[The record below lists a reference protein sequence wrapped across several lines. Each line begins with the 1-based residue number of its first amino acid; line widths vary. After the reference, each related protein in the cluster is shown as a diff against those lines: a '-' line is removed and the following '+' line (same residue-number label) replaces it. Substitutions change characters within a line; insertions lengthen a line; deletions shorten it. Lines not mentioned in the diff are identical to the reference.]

1 MDTLSRFGQRVRLR
15 HLHAFV
21 ATAQQGTLGRAARH
35 LGITQPALTKTLSE
49 LEDLTGE
56 RLLLRSWQ
64 GTELTASGTRFL
76 HDAIRILDALNI
88 ADQVMRSDSMPY
100 LAPLHI
106 GALPTA
112 MISVVAPVL
121 AGLQQ
126 HYPGCRIQVT
136 TLANDALLMAVKS
149 GQMSLGIGRMAEPV
163 LMEGLNFELLYLE
176 TLRLVVAPQH
186 PLLHAGVTLA
196 EALNWPLILS
206 PAGTVPRQNAEAL
219 MISHGL
225 TLPEGAIETLSTM
238 LARQLTLNHGY
249 VWLVPYGAVRDDL
262 TSNHLRALPLPKQK
276 MAEAV
281 GILTRQQH
289 AAPPVQQHLV
299 AALRQRVLD
308 VPV

>member
-1 MDTLSRFGQRVRLR
+1 M
-15 HLHAFV
+15 
-21 ATAQQGTLGRAARH
+21 
-35 LGITQPALTKTLSE
+35 
-49 LEDLTGE
+49 
-56 RLLLRSWQ
+56 LRSRQ

-88 ADQVMRSDSMPY
+88 VDQVMRPGS
-100 LAPLHI
+100 APQPGPMHI

-112 MISVVAPVL
+112 IVSVVAPVL

-126 HYPGCRIQVT
+126 HYPGWRIQVS
-136 TLANDALLMAVKS
+136 TLANDALLMAIKS
-149 GQMSLGIGRMAEPV
+149 GQMALGIGRMAEPV
-163 LMEGLNFELLYLE
+163 LMDGLNFELLYLE
-176 TLRLVVAPQH
+176 TLRLVVAPHH

-196 EALNWPLILS
+196 EALSWPLILS
-206 PAGTVPRQNAEAL
+206 PRGTVPRQNAESL
-219 MISHGL
+219 MTSHGL
-225 TLPEGAIETLSTM
+225 RLPDGAVETLSTT
-238 LARQLTLNHGY
+238 LARRLTLSHGY

-262 TSNHLRALPLPKQK
+262 TSNQLRTLPLPSQG

-289 AAPPVQQHLV
+289 APSPEQLQLV

>member
-1 MDTLSRFGQRVRLR
+1 MDRVSRFSQRVRVR

-35 LGITQPALTKTLSE
+35 LGITQPALSKTLNE
-49 LEDLTGE
+49 LEYLAGE
-56 RLLLRSWQ
+56 PLLLRSRQ

-88 ADQVMRSDSMPY
+88 VDQVMRPGS
-100 LAPLHI
+100 APQPGPMHI

-112 MISVVAPVL
+112 IVSVVAPVL
-121 AGLQQ
+121 ADLQQ
-126 HYPGCRIQVT
+126 RYPGWRIQVS
-136 TLANDALLMAVKS
+136 TLANDALLMAIKS
-149 GQMSLGIGRMAEPV
+149 GQMALGIGRMAEPV
-163 LMEGLNFELLYLE
+163 LMDGLNFELLYLE
-176 TLRLVVAPQH
+176 TLRLVVAPHH

-196 EALNWPLILS
+196 EALSWPLILS
-206 PAGTVPRQNAEAL
+206 PRGTVPRQNAESL
-219 MISHGL
+219 MTSHGL
-225 TLPEGAIETLSTM
+225 RLPDGAVETLSTT
-238 LARQLTLNHGY
+238 LARRLTLSHGY

-262 TSNHLRALPLPKQK
+262 TSNQLRTLPLPSQG

-289 AAPPVQQHLV
+289 APSPEQLQLV

>member
-1 MDTLSRFGQRVRLR
+1 MDTVSRFSQRVRLR

-21 ATAQQGTLGRAARH
+21 ATAQQGTLGRAARQ
-35 LGITQPALTKTLSE
+35 LGITQPALSKTLSE
-49 LEDLTGE
+49 LEYLTGE
-56 RLLLRSWQ
+56 QLLLRSRQ

-76 HDAIRILDALNI
+76 HDAISILDALNI
-88 ADQVMRSDSMPY
+88 ADRVMRPDSPPS

-112 MISVVAPVL
+112 VISVVAPVL
-121 AGLQQ
+121 ASLQQ
-126 HYPGCRIQVT
+126 HYPGWRIQVS
-136 TLANDALLMAVKS
+136 TLANDVLLTAIKS
-149 GQMSLGIGRMAEPV
+149 GQMALGIGRMAEPV
-163 LMEGLNFELLYLE
+163 LMEGLHFELLYLE

-196 EALNWPLILS
+196 EAIAWPLILS
-206 PAGTVPRQNAEAL
+206 PRGTVPRQNAEAL
-219 MISHGL
+219 MNSHGL
-225 TLPEGAIETLSTM
+225 TLPEGAVETLSTT
-238 LARQLTLNHGY
+238 LARGLTLNHGY

-262 TSNHLRALPLPKQK
+262 TSNQLRALPLPQQG

-289 AAPPVQQHLV
+289 TPPPEQLRLV

>member
-1 MDTLSRFGQRVRLR
+1 MDRVSRFSQRVRVR

-21 ATAQQGTLGRAARH
+21 TTAQQGTLGRAALH
-35 LGITQPALTKTLSE
+35 LGITQPALSKTLNE
-49 LEDLTGE
+49 LEYLAGE
-56 RLLLRSWQ
+56 PLLLRSRQ

-88 ADQVMRSDSMPY
+88 VDQVMRPGS
-100 LAPLHI
+100 APQPGPMHI

-112 MISVVAPVL
+112 IVSVVAPVL

-126 HYPGCRIQVT
+126 HYPGWRIQVS
-136 TLANDALLMAVKS
+136 TLANDALLMGIKS
-149 GQMSLGIGRMAEPV
+149 GQMALGIGRMAERV
-163 LMEGLNFELLYLE
+163 LMDGLNFELLYLE
-176 TLRLVVAPQH
+176 TLRLVVAPHH

-196 EALNWPLILS
+196 EALSWPLILS
-206 PAGTVPRQNAEAL
+206 PRGTVPRQNAESL
-219 MISHGL
+219 MTSHGL
-225 TLPEGAIETLSTM
+225 RLPDGAVETLSTT
-238 LARQLTLNHGY
+238 LARRLTLSHGY

-262 TSNHLRALPLPKQK
+262 TSNQLRTLPLPSQG

-281 GILTRQQH
+281 GILTRQQQT
-289 AAPPVQQHLV
+289 PPPEQLQLV